1 MADIILVPGLWLD
14 GASWDAVLP
23 SLDAAGHRTHPLTLP
38 GMESP
43 DADRSGVTLRDHVA
57 AVVAAIDGAATDGP
71 IVVVGHSAGSGIAWA
86 AVDARPDR
94 VDHLVVVG
102 GFPTPDGRALA
113 PYFTANDVG
122 EIPLPPWSEFDDAD
136 LDGLDDDL
144 KADFADRALPSP
156 ANVTTDPQ
164 ELSDPR
170 RYDVPVTAVCPEYTT
185 EQLRSWIDDGEE
197 SVAEF
202 TRIHDVTYVDLPTG
216 HWPQFT
222 RPDRLARTILAAV
235 SSVEPADGQDDDQ
248 GVRG

>member
-14 GASWDAVLP
+14 GASWDQVVPALE
-23 SLDAAGHRTHPLTLP
+23 AAGHHTHPLTLP
-38 GMESP
+38 GMGSR
-43 DADRSGVTLRDHVA
+43 DADRSGITLRDHVD

-71 IVVVGHSAGSGIAWA
+71 VVVVGHSAGCGVAWA

-102 GFPTPDGRALA
+102 GFPTPDGQPLA
-113 PYFTANDVG
+113 PYFTATDAGDV
-122 EIPLPPWSEFDDAD
+122 PLPDWSAFDDAD
-136 LDGLDDDL
+136 LAGLDDAL
-144 KADFADRALPSP
+144 RATFAERAIPSP

-170 RYDVPVTAVCPEYTT
+170 RLEVPVTAVCPEYTA
-185 EQLRSWIDDGEE
+185 EQLQAWIADGED

-202 TRIHDVTYVDLPTG
+202 AAIRDVTYVDLQTG

-222 RPDRLARTILAAV
+222 RPDRLAAIIMDAV
-235 SSVEPADGQDDDQ
+235 ATVEDAPAG
-248 GVRG
+248 